1 MDKCDTGICDML
13 VRHHDKLVDDPERL
27 TTDFI
32 LELCCTRPQKL
43 EDYKIKRAFQIFS
56 NHHLGRHGSKEPPP
70 EEVAQEKIESIRAK
84 HFTLDQLAGV

>member
-1 MDKCDTGICDML
+1 MREKDSLFKAEQKERRNSYYEELKEKYKTPMDKCDTGICDML

-56 NHHLGRHGSKEPPP
+56 KLER
-70 EEVAQEKIESIRAK
+70 
-84 HFTLDQLAGV
+84 L